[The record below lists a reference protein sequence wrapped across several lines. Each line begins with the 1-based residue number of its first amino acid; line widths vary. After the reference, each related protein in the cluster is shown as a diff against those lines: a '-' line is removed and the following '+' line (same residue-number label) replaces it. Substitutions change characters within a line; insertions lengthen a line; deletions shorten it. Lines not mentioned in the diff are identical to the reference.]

1 MQTQTL
7 NGSPGWQRWL
17 ERLERW
23 GNALP
28 HPATLFAGLAVA
40 VVLASALFHAAG
52 VSARHPAT
60 GETITPVNLL
70 SVAGLQR
77 MILEAVRNFLAF
89 PPLGIS
95 LTALMGIGLA
105 EHSGL
110 MGAAL
115 RQVVL
120 TAPRRWITPLVV
132 FAGVLSNAGSEVGY
146 VLLTPLAATLF
157 HALGRHPLVGLA
169 AAFAGVSG
177 GYSANLLIGSVDVL
191 LAGLTQAAAQLVTPD
206 YRVTAV
212 ANWYFLAVS
221 CLVITVVGTWITEE
235 VVAPRLGDYQG
246 TAPREPLQALTPAE
260 RRGLWAAAGSVA
272 VLGGVVL
279 AGVLPAGGYLNNPR
293 APGWI
298 HSVFM
303 EGLVTFL
310 FLFGLVPGLVYG
322 RVAGTLRNDHDVVAG
337 MVRTMQAMATFIV
350 LAFFAAQFIA
360 YFNWTRLGLILAVKG
375 AAGIEALNLRDWPVL
390 LMAVLV
396 LFAAAV
402 NLLISSA
409 SAKWALLA
417 PVFVPLFMLVGYSP
431 ELVQAAFR
439 VGDSVTNI
447 VTPLM
452 SYFPLILTF
461 AQRYEPRAGLGTLI
475 ALMVPYSVAFLAAWL
490 LLTVVWIA
498 LGLPVGPGAPLYLE
512 SAGAAA
518 R

>member
-1 MQTQTL
+1 MQQASSGDQT
-7 NGSPGWQRWL
+7 GWQRWL
-17 ERLERW
+17 GRIERW

-28 HPATLFAGLAVA
+28 HPATLFALLAFG
-40 VVLASALFHAAG
+40 VVLASAIFHALG
-52 VSARHPAT
+52 VSARHPAS
-60 GETITPVNLL
+60 GETIMPVNLL
-70 SVAGLQR
+70 SVAGLHR
-77 MILEAVRNFLAF
+77 MVLEAVRNFLAF

-95 LTALMGIGLA
+95 LVALMGIGLA
-105 EHSGL
+105 EYSGL
-110 MGAAL
+110 MSAAL

-120 TAPRRWITPLVV
+120 AAPRRWITPLVV

-146 VLLTPLAATLF
+146 VLLTPLAAALF
-157 HALGRHPLVGLA
+157 HAMGRHPLLGLA

-191 LAGLTQAAAQLVTPD
+191 LAGLTQAAAQLVRPD
-206 YRVTAV
+206 YRVTAA
-212 ANWYFLAVS
+212 ANWYFLAAS
-221 CLVITVVGTWITEE
+221 SLLITLVGTWITEK
-235 VVAPRLGDYQG
+235 VVAPRLGDYRG
-246 TAPREPLQALTPAE
+246 AAPREPLQALSVRE
-260 RRGLWAAAGSVA
+260 RRALWAAAGSV
-272 VLGGVVL
+272 VGLGTVVL
-279 AGVLPAGGYLNNPR
+279 AGLLPAEGFLNNPG
-293 APGWI
+293 APGFTR
-298 HSVFM
+298 SVFM

-322 RVAGTLRNDHDVVAG
+322 WMAGTLRSDHDVVAG

-375 AAGIEALNLRDWPVL
+375 AGLIEALNLRGWPIL

-417 PVFVPLFMLVGYSP
+417 PVFVPMFMLLGFSP

-461 AQRYEPRAGLGTLI
+461 AQRYEPQAGLGTLI
-475 ALMVPYSVAFLAAWL
+475 ALMIPYSAAFLVAWL
-490 LLTVVWIA
+490 LLTVAWIA
-498 LGLPVGPGAPLYLE
+498 LGIPVGPGVPLFLD
-512 SAGAAA
+512 ADGAAE